1 MGHVPQEPVNQ
12 PVTPPTKVQ
21 PPRTSLLSYE
31 AFRQQQEQKKQAPP
45 VAQEPGI
52 QPLPEE
58 QNQALRPFDLRSC
71 WMEFAASL
79 NEQGKPAEAILMK
92 DVTPQLDGDIIRI
105 EVAGSHQRDMMD
117 QIRPLLLEH
126 IRQQYREF
134 LTLEV
139 SIVEYTPTVLKPY
152 TDKEKLNA
160 MMLQNPLIR
169 DMVER
174 LKLRLR

>member
-1 MGHVPQEPVNQ
+1 MPKTQ
-12 PVTPPTKVQ
+12 VQ
-21 PPRTSLLSYE
+21 PPRTSLISYE

-45 VAQEPGI
+45 VAQDPGI
-52 QPLPEE
+52 VNTPEE
-58 QNQALRPFDLRSC
+58 QNQPPRTFDLLSC
-71 WMEFAASL
+71 WMDFAASL
-79 NEQGKPAEAILMK
+79 NTMGKPAEAILMK

-126 IRQQYREF
+126 IRQQFQKF

-139 SIVEYTPTVLKPY
+139 SIGEYTPTALKPY

-160 MMLQNPLIR
+160 MMLQNPMIR
-169 DMVER
+169 EMVER

>member
-1 MGHVPQEPVNQ
+1 LPQEPV
-12 PVTPPTKVQ
+12 TPPPATKPQAQ

-31 AFRQQQEQKKQAPP
+31 AFRKQQEQKKQTPP
-45 VAQEPGI
+45 EVQEPGTTV
-52 QPLPEE
+52 LPEE
-58 QNQALRPFDLRSC
+58 QKLKERPFDLLSC
-71 WMEFAASL
+71 WMEFSVSL
-79 NEQGKPAEAILMK
+79 NAQGKPAEAILMK
-92 DVTPQLDGDIIRI
+92 DVKPLLDGDIIRI

-126 IRQQYREF
+126 IRQQYRKF

-139 SIVEYTPTVLKPY
+139 SIGEYKPTALKPY

-160 MMLQNPLIR
+160 MMEQNPMIR
-169 DMVER
+169 DLVDR